1 MFGNPLEVEFKDK
14 KDVPQGFRSNST
26 YKAYECDII
35 DDEETRLLLSDDQG
49 NLKWVSMSKLKVPT
63 YGRR

>member
-1 MFGNPLEVEFKDK
+1 MLGGNLEVEFKDK
-14 KDVPQGFRSNST
+14 KEVPPGFRPNNT
-26 YKAYECDII
+26 YKAYEVDII

-49 NLKWVSMSKLKVPT
+49 NFKWVNMSKLKVPT

>member
-1 MFGNPLEVEFKDK
+1 MIGNSLEVEFKDK
-14 KDVPQGFRSNST
+14 KEVPAGFRSNNT
-26 YKAYECDII
+26 YKVYECDII

-49 NLKWVSMSKLKVPT
+49 NFKWVNMSLLKVPT